1 MKPRD
6 KEPKKR
12 DIHLTEIRYCVD
24 ISPTQQTEKAQNQH
38 KLVMPCL
45 LGHREILHT
54 ILLGA
59 TGTSYSIHTMN
70 PLHNLGVIT
79 GLHATAL
86 MKLKPT

>member
-1 MKPRD
+1 
-6 KEPKKR
+6 
-12 DIHLTEIRYCVD
+12 
-24 ISPTQQTEKAQNQH
+24 
-38 KLVMPCL
+38 MPCL